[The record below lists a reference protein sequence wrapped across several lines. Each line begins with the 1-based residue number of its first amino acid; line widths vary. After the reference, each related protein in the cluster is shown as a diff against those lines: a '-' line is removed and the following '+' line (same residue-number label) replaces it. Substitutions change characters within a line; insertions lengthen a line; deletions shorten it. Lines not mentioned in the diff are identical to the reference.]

1 MSSIKK
7 AGNRT
12 CRVVRVLHKDN
23 TRFLNNT
30 VLPKNLVFSIVVDRE
45 DNTEYGYFYHQ
56 TRKFY
61 VDSNISESS
70 FEDFGTGD
78 IGIHVVNE

>member
-12 CRVVRVLHKDN
+12 CRVVRVLHQDN

-30 VLPKNLVFSIVVDRE
+30 VLPKNLVFRIVVDRE
-45 DNTEYGYFYHQ
+45 DNNRYGYFLLKI
-56 TRKFY
+56 RKFY
-61 VDSNISESS
+61 VDPEISESS